1 MMKNFLILLISITFC
16 FSIFAQTNTSNEKD
30 LSRIVITPFVPSDVG
45 GLSVNAQTTL
55 KNKLD
60 RIVSKNGISG
70 SSFEQRFVLTA
81 KVVKLS
87 SMLVPTT
94 PPVYNYEIEA
104 TLIIGDVV
112 EGTIFSSLGVV
123 VMGAGNTESAAEI
136 NAIKKIKETD
146 SKYQDFI
153 ASGKDRII
161 QYFNSKCDFYLK
173 EAEAFKNQGN
183 FEAAIATLTSVPSI
197 CEECYSKAMSAVGP
211 IYQLQIDRQC
221 KTDLLNAKTSW
232 STNQNATGA
241 AEAFESLNR
250 IDPNSSCYKEALQ
263 LNDAIALRI
272 KELENREWAYKLKI
286 QQDQVDIDKLKI
298 NAAKEIG
305 VAYGKNQPKT
315 ITYNYR
321 SWWY

>member
-1 MMKNFLILLISITFC
+1 MKNFAILLISMTFC
-16 FSIFAQTNTSNEKD
+16 YSFFAQTTTSNAKD
-30 LSRIVITPFVPSDVG
+30 ADRIVITPFVPNDVG
-45 GLSVNAQTTL
+45 GLSANAQNTL

-70 SSFEQRFVLTA
+70 STFEQRFVLTA
-81 KVVKLS
+81 KIVKLS
-87 SMLVPTT
+87 SVLVPST

-104 TLIIGDVV
+104 TLMIGDVV

-136 NAIKKIKETD
+136 SAIKKIKETD
-146 SKYQDFI
+146 AQYQAFI
-153 ASGKDRII
+153 ETGKEKII
-161 QYFNSKCDFYLK
+161 KFFNGKCDFYLK
-173 EAEAFKNQGN
+173 EADAYKNQGN

-197 CEECYSKAMSAVGP
+197 CEECYTKAMSAVGP
-211 IYQLQIDRQC
+211 IYQAQIDRQC
-221 KTDLLNAKTSW
+221 KSDLLNAKTAW
-232 STNQNATGA
+232 SNNQNATGA
-241 AEAFESLNR
+241 AEASESLSR
-250 IDPNSSCYKEALQ
+250 IDPNSACYKEALQ
-263 LNDAIALRI
+263 LNDAISARI
-272 KELENREWAYKLKI
+272 KELENREWANKLKI
-286 QQDQVDIDKLKI
+286 QQDQVDLDKLRI